1 MIMSVFF
8 CRYLNICSAV
18 AAACIL
24 AACTT
29 TNTGSEGGIEAASEI
44 SAPAEPEVA
53 EVVEPLE
60 EQAEIVQTET
70 QIQTEPT
77 PIPLEAEDE
86 PDSVSS
92 ESAQTEVVE
101 EMVVFPEQRYEI
113 EEPLEIETESDAEID
128 RLRDELAASE
138 SELALAR
145 AREAERDFASDQ
157 AGSTAADSGEMGA
170 AIDEDGGPPE
180 HTTTAQA
187 SNVPEPGINEGG
199 SNLADKPT
207 EYSIH
212 FGYNQTTL
220 EREFESIV
228 VMHAEF
234 LKANPDLNVEIQG
247 NCDERGSREYNI
259 ALGGRRA
266 YTVKRALELL
276 GVDGQRIRTV
286 SFGAEKPIAY
296 GQDEE
301 SWRQNRRADI
311 VY

>member
-1 MIMSVFF
+1 MSVFF
-8 CRYLNICSAV
+8 CRYLNICLAV

-128 RLRDELAASE
+128 RLRDA
-138 SELALAR
+138 
-145 AREAERDFASDQ
+145 F
-157 AGSTAADSGEMGA
+157 T
-170 AIDEDGGPPE
+170 
-180 HTTTAQA
+180 
-187 SNVPEPGINEGG
+187 
-199 SNLADKPT
+199 
-207 EYSIH
+207 
-212 FGYNQTTL
+212 
-220 EREFESIV
+220 
-228 VMHAEF
+228 
-234 LKANPDLNVEIQG
+234 
-247 NCDERGSREYNI
+247 
-259 ALGGRRA
+259 
-266 YTVKRALELL
+266 
-276 GVDGQRIRTV
+276 
-286 SFGAEKPIAY
+286 
-296 GQDEE
+296 
-301 SWRQNRRADI
+301 
-311 VY
+311 